1 MASQIT
7 THCTTLSSP
16 LFFFGNNN
24 MYSMLHAPACSGTG
38 SFCVSKR
45 RATCPTVKPRTFLV
59 KCRAAGRFPF
69 GTLKVKSDEVTEIES
84 EVATGTRK
92 LQSLPGARKLDWRKT
107 DKNLVFVAGATGGVG
122 SRLVRSGCSYLLFC

>member
-1 MASQIT
+1 MRRGFVTGDVYNVPRWCFLASAYGIT
-7 THCTTLSSP
+7 W
-16 LFFFGNNN
+16 LFH
-24 MYSMLHAPACSGTG
+24 L
-38 SFCVSKR
+38 
-45 RATCPTVKPRTFLV
+45 
-59 KCRAAGRFPF
+59 AGRFPF